1 MGNRRYI
8 GFKNDAERTKRKER
22 SPIPDQMERAISC
35 REHLGTS
42 VKHYTCTG
50 KHGRISPETSRG
62 HTKAQS
68 CHSKFLP
75 STRRKNMSKQFC
87 TQETSC
93 LDRGVMSGMHAVYT
107 FFTHKTFLY
116 SPASR
121 NTSTATELFR
131 KLTNHDDIMIEASFI
146 SHGHD

>member
-1 MGNRRYI
+1 MNFTRDIQRPHESSKLPY
-8 GFKNDAERTKRKER
+8 
-22 SPIPDQMERAISC
+22 SHS
-35 REHLGTS
+35 
-42 VKHYTCTG
+42 Y
-50 KHGRISPETSRG
+50 HGSN
-62 HTKAQS
+62 
-68 CHSKFLP
+68 SKILP
-75 STRRKNMSKQFC
+75 STRRKNMSKQYC